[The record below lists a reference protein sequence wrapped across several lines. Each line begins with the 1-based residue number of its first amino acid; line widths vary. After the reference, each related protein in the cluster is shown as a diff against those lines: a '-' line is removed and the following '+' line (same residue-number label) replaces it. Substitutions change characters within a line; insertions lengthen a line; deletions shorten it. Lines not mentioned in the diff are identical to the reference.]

1 VRTYEKVTVPAGIFD
16 ALRIQAGEESFW
28 YAPSV
33 GWVVKEQIESSDK
46 DGWLLELAEYK
57 IPHRIVEKE

>member
-1 VRTYEKVTVPAGIFD
+1 MGGA
-16 ALRIQAGEESFW
+16 
-28 YAPSV
+28 
-33 GWVVKEQIESSDK
+33 VKEQIESSDK